1 MGGGGASYLATSLI
15 KLSLFTLTRIF
26 FFSSLPLS
34 GVFLPSVY
42 RNLGPSFFFYFLS
55 LSPFHPFY
63 VPFSPLFSVSLSRFP
78 ALCDVTCGFKSCM
91 VVYYRNTFLPSTL
104 LTALFSP
111 FPNFSIIIRPQT
123 HKKKIA

>member
-1 MGGGGASYLATSLI
+1 MRGGGHLGHFSYISLHVDKNIFLLVSATLWSLSAIGLPEFGAV
-15 KLSLFTLTRIF
+15 
-26 FFSSLPLS
+26 
-34 GVFLPSVY
+34 VFLLFSP
-42 RNLGPSFFFYFLS
+42 PF
-55 LSPFHPFY
+55 PFHPFY
-63 VPFSPLFSVSLSRFP
+63 VLFSPLFSVSLSRFP